1 MRCRNCH
8 TVMMESDLSCPTCH
22 ASAAS
27 ATAAAPGP
35 ISSPSGMST
44 LLPIFGGAIGG
55 ALYGALNSP
64 AGRPLPRG
72 AARAPRS
79 SNPLKWTIGLL
90 LILGGGLFLPLALV
104 HVYDTWD
111 LARREPQVVTAAE
124 LRCTQDPKAL
134 PAAWIAYTFEES
146 KPTELT
152 VTRRRLGLG
161 GDVQARCL
169 LLRVEDKWLIA
180 SVAVGFEGNR
190 LVGRLLPLDAAA
202 SHSLLERIRRIE
214 PDPSA
219 LLPYE
224 FNAVDGSASDQRL
237 RYMGAAW
244 CAFFGL
250 LGLLLGVRLVCG
262 KRRPAEMKGTV

>member
-64 AGRPLPRG
+64 AGRPLARG
-72 AARAPRS
+72 AVRAPRS

-111 LARREPQVVTAAE
+111 LARREPEVVTAAE
-124 LRCTQDPKAL
+124 LRRTEDPRAL

-169 LLRVEDKWLIA
+169 LVRVEDKWLIT
-180 SVAVGFEGNR
+180 SVAAGFEGNR

-202 SHSLLERIRRIE
+202 SRSLLERIRRIE